1 MEKEYFYRK
10 IYSDLLQGIKT
21 GSFPPGS
28 RVPSE
33 KELAEQY
40 GVSRITT
47 KKALEMLAE
56 QKLIERMP
64 GRGSFVLEHDGE
76 SRESEKME
84 NLLRE
89 NNKIIPDNPGNGRSE
104 YGREESSQ
112 RESSQKE
119 GSQRES
125 SRRESSQKKGGR
137 EEGLPDKGGR
147 DGSKG
152 LIGVILDSFGVS
164 YGCGLV
170 NGMER
175 ECGKRGFHMILKC
188 TRGSMEEESR
198 AVDDLI
204 ALGVQGII
212 LMCVQGENYNANV
225 LRLSLEH
232 FPIVLVDRELTG
244 LPIPC
249 VSTDHYQAS
258 RELME
263 RLIEKGHT
271 GICFLS
277 HPFMQTSSVA
287 ARFSGYL
294 DAMLEHGL
302 MTNEEIWLKNL
313 CGMNSEAEARKK
325 EEADIEQIETFIR
338 EHPEITGF
346 FAVDQLL
353 GILAYKILCR
363 MGLEKEKEVVFFDGP
378 EEAGD
383 FGFRLDYVVQ
393 DEELIGVR
401 AVGMLTDLMEGRE
414 VPKKSFVPHKIVAM
428 RAGCGIRSS
437 EEPS

>member
-64 GRGSFVLEHDGE
+64 GRGSYVLEHDGE
-76 SRESEKME
+76 SRESEKKGNFM
-84 NLLRE
+84 RVDDRSA
-89 NNKIIPDNPGNGRSE
+89 PDNPGNGRDE
-104 YGREESSQ
+104 YVREESVQKESGREES
-112 RESSQKE
+112 
-119 GSQRES
+119 
-125 SRRESSQKKGGR
+125 
-137 EEGLPDKGGR
+137 LPDR
-147 DGSKG
+147 DSSKS

-188 TRGSMEEESR
+188 TRGSMEEESK
-198 AVDDLI
+198 AVDDLL

-378 EEAGD
+378 EDTGD

>member
-64 GRGSFVLEHDGE
+64 GRGSYVLEHDGE
-76 SRESEKME
+76 SRESEKKGNFM
-84 NLLRE
+84 RVDDRSA
-89 NNKIIPDNPGNGRSE
+89 PDNPGNGRDE
-104 YGREESSQ
+104 YIREESVQKESGREES
-112 RESSQKE
+112 
-119 GSQRES
+119 
-125 SRRESSQKKGGR
+125 
-137 EEGLPDKGGR
+137 LPDR
-147 DGSKG
+147 DSSKS

-188 TRGSMEEESR
+188 TRGSMEEESK
-198 AVDDLI
+198 AVDDLL

-325 EEADIEQIETFIR
+325 EEADIEQIETFIG

-353 GILAYKILCR
+353 GILVYKILRR

-401 AVGMLTDLMEGRE
+401 AVRMLTDLMEGRE
-414 VPKKSFVPHKIVAM
+414 VPKKSFVPHKIAAM
-428 RAGCGIRSS
+428 QAGGGMQSN